1 MVQEDPQ
8 SGAPQKAAEIHPKI
22 LALGFVRADNFGAI
36 RNFLGRVPGGFKTSF
51 ECTSLLDRPEI
62 LVSQYIISLSTLYIH
77 PSTRGYIHILIQV
90 WVDMRFC

>member
-22 LALGFVRADNFGAI
+22 LALGFVRADNFGAV

-51 ECTSLLDRPEI
+51 GCTSLLDRPGI
-62 LVSQYIISLSTLYIH
+62 LGS
-77 PSTRGYIHILIQV
+77 
-90 WVDMRFC
+90 